1 MAQKIADFLSAR
13 APSFSSLDAATYP
26 AQITI
31 IMTAPTCMLV
41 GKFPLRVENIKEK
54 TGYAPTIGAT
64 NFIGPII
71 KALYKAIPASAKNDP
86 DAT

>member
-1 MAQKIADFLSAR
+1 
-13 APSFSSLDAATYP
+13 
-26 AQITI
+26 
-31 IMTAPTCMLV
+31 MTAPTWMLV

-71 KALYKAIPASAKNDP
+71 KALYKAIPASAKDDP
-86 DAT
+86 DATETDSARFDIREKSAFRSTTGL